1 MLIEKERGRGAIL
14 AVTTVLFLFLA
25 IAAMRQSQILSL
37 IDSELISH
45 VHHDSTALTG
55 VFKLITTLASPTLD
69 LLYMIIIAG
78 LLWGFKYKIPA
89 LWAIGYGFGGNVLG
103 TIIKKIVAR
112 QRPVGHMAS
121 DDGYSFPSGHVLGTF
136 MVAAILFLVVLPL
149 MQNNLQRL
157 LIQTILCL
165 WVLLVMFSRVY
176 LQAHYATDTIGAV
189 LLAYAWLQGAEYLY
203 VWLAPKLKQVKF
215 LSNSRGVED

>member
-1 MLIEKERGRGAIL
+1 
-14 AVTTVLFLFLA
+14 
-25 IAAMRQSQILSL
+25 
-37 IDSELISH
+37 
-45 VHHDSTALTG
+45 
-55 VFKLITTLASPTLD
+55 
-69 LLYMIIIAG
+69 
-78 LLWGFKYKIPA
+78 
-89 LWAIGYGFGGNVLG
+89 
-103 TIIKKIVAR
+103 
-112 QRPVGHMAS
+112 
-121 DDGYSFPSGHVLGTF
+121 
-136 MVAAILFLVVLPL
+136 

-215 LSNSRGVED
+215 LSNSRGVEN